1 MTHQG
6 SRNMVATLNPIR
18 MHMSMKTGRLLG
30 KHATVATAG
39 MKS

>member
-1 MTHQG
+1 
-6 SRNMVATLNPIR
+6 MVATLNPIR

-30 KHATVATAG
+30 THATVAAPG